1 VTMYLPSKPTR
12 HESNAQERANERKA
26 EEKQIERLLAVL
38 SKKLAHV
45 EPSVKVASESLAH

>member
-1 VTMYLPSKPTR
+1 MTMYLPSKPTR